1 MKRKATPH
9 KYTWKRPS
17 TQFWLLVWIG
27 IFVWV
32 LAAFILF
39 LFPLRL
45 DVDPKSYIGL
55 STAEAEEKA
64 YREYVALVA
73 KRSNHPQGACAAVGR
88 GSYRGTLTY
97 EPCSVPR
104 TEAAKERL
112 RIVKVVVV
120 NNKIIEA
127 GSW

>member
-1 MKRKATPH
+1 MQRKTFRR
-9 KYTWKRPS
+9 KYAWKRPS
-17 TQFWLLVWIG
+17 TQFWLYVWVG

-32 LAAFILF
+32 LVAFILF

-73 KRSNHPQGACAAVGR
+73 ERSTSPEGACAAVGR
-88 GSYRGTLTY
+88 ESYRGSLTY

-112 RIVKVVVV
+112 RIVKVLVVDD
-120 NNKIIEA
+120 KITEVR
-127 GSW
+127 SW